1 MRWHIIFGSI
11 PGMAV
16 TLSQNE
22 ISARA
27 AKFADDWKDTVREEA
42 EAQSFLIDFFHV
54 LGVSRKRV
62 AIFEHK
68 VKCADGGSGYIDL
81 FWKGH
86 ILIEM
91 KTRGK
96 DLSKAYEQAKRYAD
110 SLAHHEL
117 PKAILVCDFEN
128 WHFYDL
134 GKDGQPTT
142 FSLSELPQYIH
153 LFHFLAGYEQREYQE
168 EDPVNVQAA
177 ELLGKLH
184 DRLKAIGYIGHPLE
198 VYLVRLLFC
207 LFAED
212 TGIFRKDSFRS
223 YILNCTAEDGRDLAP
238 LLAQL
243 FQVLN
248 TPEKSRLCTRDASVT
263 EFPYVNGGLF
273 AEFLPMPAFDSDMRQ
288 AVLDCCALDWSRISP
303 AIFGSMFQSVMNAE
317 ERRALGAHYTSERN
331 ILKLINPLFM
341 DGLREEFESIQHD
354 KSNRKASRLQAFHK
368 KLTELNFLDPACGC
382 GNFLVVA
389 YRELRRLELSVIAE
403 REKLEAS
410 GTGWMLSANDVCL
423 VNVNQ
428 FYGIEIE
435 EFPAQIAQV
444 AMWLM
449 DHQMNI
455 EVGNY
460 FGEAF
465 ARIPLTASATIVCGN
480 ALQLDWES
488 VVPKDKL
495 SYILGNPPFIG
506 ARMMDQGSPQKKEV
520 EQLFGDI
527 KDVQDLDYV
536 TCWYKKS
543 ARYIQDTQIEVAFVS
558 TNSICQ
564 GAQVPILWGV
574 LLKEHGIKLNFAH
587 QTFKWNNE
595 ARGKA
600 AVYCVIVGFSLNER
614 KVKQLYSYPDIQGEP
629 MEKQVDSISPYL
641 HAGACIYVEAQ
652 KKPLCNVPEMKF
664 GSQPRDGGLFVLT
677 PQEREEI
684 LTQEPE
690 LDAVIRPFIGAEEFI
705 KGKSRY
711 CIWLHN
717 EPFST
722 IRNSKIL
729 KERIAAVESFR
740 LSSKAKTTQ
749 GYAKVPALF
758 AQIAHPY
765 SDYLIIP
772 SVSSENRL
780 YIPIGFLTERSI
792 ASNAVQ
798 IIPNATLY
806 HFGVLTS
813 SMHMAWMRT
822 VAGRLKSDY
831 RYSKE
836 IVYNTFPWPEC
847 GEKER
852 NAIDAAAAAVL
863 AEREKLAGSSLAEL
877 YDPVWMKTTPLY
889 KAHLKLDSA
898 VEKAY
903 GRKFADDA
911 ERVAFLFE
919 KYTELTK

>member
-1 MRWHIIFGSI
+1 
-11 PGMAV
+11 MAV

-27 AKFADDWKDTVREEA
+27 AKFAGDWKDTEREEA

-91 KTRGK
+91 KSRGK
-96 DLSKAYEQAKRYAD
+96 DLTKAYEQAKRYAE
-110 SLAHHEL
+110 SLAHHEF

-134 GKDGQPTT
+134 SKDGQLTT

-153 LFHFLAGYEQREYQE
+153 LFHYLAGYEQREYQE

-207 LFAED
+207 LFADD
-212 TGIFRKDSFRS
+212 TGIFRKDTFRTF
-223 YILNCTAEDGRDLAP
+223 IQDCTFEDGRDLAAR
-238 LLAQL
+238 LAEL

-248 TPEKSRLCTRDASVT
+248 TPEKMRLCTRDAIIK

-273 AEFLPMPAFDSDMRQ
+273 AEFLPMPAFDTEMRQ
-288 AVLDCCALDWSRISP
+288 VLLDCCALDWSRISP

-331 ILKLINPLFM
+331 ILKVINPLFM
-341 DGLREEFESIQHD
+341 DRLREEFESIQHD
-354 KSNRKASRLQAFHK
+354 KSNRKASRLHAFLK

-435 EFPAQIAQV
+435 EFPSQIAQV

-488 VVPKDKL
+488 VVPKEKL

-506 ARMMDQGSPQKKEV
+506 ASMMTAEQKAEAVSIFGKGSRTNS
-520 EQLFGDI
+520 I
-527 KDVQDLDYV
+527 DYV
-536 TCWYKKS
+536 GAWYYKAAAYMQS
-543 ARYIQDTQIEVAFVS
+543 NPLIRSAFVS
-558 TNSICQ
+558 TNSLTQ
-564 GAQVPILWGV
+564 GEQVVPFWGR
-574 LLKEHGIKLNFAH
+574 LLEEYGIKLHFAYR
-587 QTFKWNNE
+587 TFKWNNE
-595 ARGKA
+595 GKGQA
-600 AVYCVIVGFSLNER
+600 AVHCVILGFGVTDTASPKHIYDEESCVRSKN
-614 KVKQLYSYPDIQGEP
+614 IN
-629 MEKQVDSISPYL
+629 PYL
-641 HAGACIYVEAQ
+641 LDAPDVLVAPRS
-652 KKPLCNVPEMKF
+652 KPLCKDIPKMTYGNKP
-664 GSQPRDGGLFVLT
+664 SDGGHLLLSE
-677 PQEREEI
+677 QEREE
-684 LTQEPE
+684 LLS
-690 LDAVIRPFIGAEEFI
+690 LDDSVADIIRPYVGSKDFINGGER
-705 KGKSRY
+705 RY
-711 CIWLHN
+711 CLWLRGVPTTRYRHN
-717 EPFST
+717 KEITRRLNAVRETRAASSAAPTRAAADTPNLFFSAT
-722 IRNSKIL
+722 Q
-729 KERIAAVESFR
+729 KEGA
-740 LSSKAKTTQ
+740 
-749 GYAKVPALF
+749 
-758 AQIAHPY
+758 
-765 SDYLIIP
+765 YLAIP
-772 SVSSENRL
+772 EVSSERRK
-780 YIPIGFLTERSI
+780 YIPIGFLDERTI
-792 ASNAVQ
+792 ASNKLLIV
-798 IIPNATLY
+798 PDATLF
-806 HFGVLTS
+806 HFGVITS
-813 SMHMAWMRT
+813 RMHIAWTR
-822 VAGRLKSDY
+822 VVCGRLKSDFQ
-831 RYSKE
+831 YSGSV
-836 IVYNTFPWPEC
+836 VYNNFPWP
-847 GEKER
+847 
-852 NAIDAAAAAVL
+852 DATEQQRQKIEEAAQAVL
-863 AEREKLAGSSLAEL
+863 DVRAQFPNSSLADL
-877 YDPVWMKTTPLY
+877 YDPNGMQPELQV
-889 KAHLKLDSA
+889 AHRKLDAA
-898 VEKAY
+898 VEKVY
-903 GRKFADDA
+903 GHRFADDA

-919 KYTELTK
+919 KYSEIVKNN